1 MAVKPGNDDPK
12 ARIDPIPGAHTTH
25 DAVWQRGAKYG
36 HGGASLLEFAVS
48 ATVLGVI
55 AVIFLGRLLTAE
67 EHAEKAAMELSI
79 SHMRAGLRAQVGAL
93 LMADRASEIA
103 ALAGGDPT
111 NWLDSPPENYLGAF
125 PGQPPLEVAGSW
137 YFDATRRE
145 LVYTANSR
153 RHFVPSAN
161 DGYTVRVKIVP
172 VPHSTD
178 SVASPGEPGWVELA
192 IVNEYRW
199 F

>member
-1 MAVKPGNDDPK
+1 MCGRAKN
-12 ARIDPIPGAHTTH
+12 
-25 DAVWQRGAKYG
+25 DAVWQHSAKYG
-36 HGGASLLEFAVS
+36 HGGATLLEFAVS
-48 ATVLGVI
+48 ATVLGVV
-55 AVIFLGRLLTAE
+55 ALIFLGRLLTAE
-67 EHAEKAAMELSI
+67 EHAEKSAMELSI

-93 LMADRASEIA
+93 LIADRASEIA

-111 NWLDSPPENYLGAF
+111 DWLDLPPENYLGAF
-125 PGQPPLEVAGSW
+125 RGRPPHDVAGNW

-172 VPHSTD
+172 VATSGD
-178 SVASPGEPGWVELA
+178 SVVATGEPGWVELA